1 MVDIVVSEI
10 RQIQTDKYCNMGFK
24 TDEFIV
30 TEERMMLS
38 RDFEVGK
45 RKVFIKVYKLSVL
58 EIKSSA

>member
-1 MVDIVVSEI
+1 
-10 RQIQTDKYCNMGFK
+10 MGFK

-45 RKVFIKVYKLSVL
+45 RKIFIKVYKLSVL
-58 EIKSSA
+58 EIKSLAE